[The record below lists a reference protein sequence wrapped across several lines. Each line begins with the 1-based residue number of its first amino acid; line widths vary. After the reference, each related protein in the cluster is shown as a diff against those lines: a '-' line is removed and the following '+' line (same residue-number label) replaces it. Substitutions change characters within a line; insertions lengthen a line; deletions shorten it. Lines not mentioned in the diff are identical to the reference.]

1 MAIQSKT
8 VAKLKSEVLQ
18 ISSRP
23 YELIEYNP
31 DKLKTGE
38 INPELIN
45 SDITTYERSM
55 AGTVIIDK
63 NLDNL
68 KNQKML
74 ISLNTTKI
82 SNARFNQII
91 DTEFQDFPPAADA
104 SLMFLEGK
112 LALLESKIIKGSTEN
127 SALKAQIADLKSQI
141 DKLKE
146 INKLISQPI
155 INEIPDSMPYGIE
168 LNADES
174 GFGSMLLSKN
184 RKALAKLS
192 VNSVYDNTGVQIAGG
207 FRITLGNYNAVGTLI
222 DGEEKI
228 TFAPKFSA
236 SITNKEL
243 TNGEAIQYLANHPDL
258 ELYFNGP
265 TDAATTALA
274 TIKAVANLNQV
285 VPEYLRDSTMVKI
298 KQTVTVAQKQEKR
311 DNFNT
316 YLNAA
321 YVQPGAS
328 NDPGIT
334 KKRREWIAN
343 DLGIN
348 FDATNNTGQGATSF
362 TQQTQRIQSR
372 FSYWADKFKN
382 PDDPTDVEAKRIST
396 FYNGL
401 YGSTN
406 TLINQYTTQYK
417 DWQLPGETIITEPS
431 TDSANYKLVQQQ
443 LKVVRDKL
451 AQDII
456 DNLPTTDFTS
466 VIYTIPY
473 NSSKQIPI
481 NDIIF
486 LPTRNILKQKKGVDL
501 IAAAKNH
508 WKNWARTRPAELE
521 FRSYLS
527 DAQARAYLNNY
538 GDLRDAFGDDLLQA
552 KRHWN
557 ENGLNEGRS
566 VSMGTSLLRIWRN
579 EVQKK
584 GYIEIVKTNPWH
596 VRWSSDYIDLSKSS
610 RIFLDDNGILYLYDK
625 DKIVWQSFNE

>member
-18 ISSRP
+18 TSSRP

-31 DKLKTGE
+31 DKLKAGE

-91 DTEFQDFPPAADA
+91 DTEFQDFPPSADA

-146 INKLISQPI
+146 INKLISEPV

-192 VNSVYDNTGVQIAGG
+192 VSSVYDNTGTQIAGG

-243 TNGEAIQYLANHPDL
+243 TNGEAVQYLANHPDL
-258 ELYFNGP
+258 ERYFNGP
-265 TDAATTALA
+265 TVAATTALA

-316 YLNAA
+316 YLNAD
-321 YVQPGAS
+321 YVQPGAGS
-328 NDPGIT
+328 DSGIT

-343 DLGIN
+343 DLVIN

-372 FSYWADKFKN
+372 FSYWYDKFKN
-382 PDDPTDVEAKRIST
+382 PDDPTDVEEKRIST

-401 YGSTN
+401 YGAANSQ
-406 TLINQYTTQYK
+406 INLYTTQYK
-417 DWQLPGETIITEPS
+417 EWQLPGETIITEPDTNS
-431 TDSANYKLVQQQ
+431 TPYKLVQQQ

-481 NDIIF
+481 NDLISET
-486 LPTRNILKQKKGVDL
+486 TRDILKQKKGVDL

-557 ENGLNEGRS
+557 FNGLNEGRS

>member
-557 ENGLNEGRS
+557 FNGLNEGRS

>member
-45 SDITTYERSM
+45 SDITTYERSIS
-55 AGTVIIDK
+55 GTVIIDK

-68 KNQKML
+68 LNQKML

-557 ENGLNEGRS
+557 FNGLNEGRS

>member
-18 ISSRP
+18 TSSRP

-31 DKLKTGE
+31 DKLTTGQ

-45 SDITTYERSM
+45 SNITTYERSR

-68 KNQKML
+68 INQKML

-91 DTEFQDFPPAADA
+91 DTEFQDFPPSPDA

-112 LALLESKIIKGSTEN
+112 LALLESKIIKGGTEN

-192 VNSVYDNTGVQIAGG
+192 VSSVYDNTGTQIAGG
-207 FRITLGNYNAVGTLI
+207 FRITLGNYNEVGTLI

-228 TFAPKFSA
+228 TFAPKFSGN
-236 SITNKEL
+236 ITNKEL
-243 TNGEAIQYLANHPDL
+243 TNGEAIQYLANHSDL
-258 ELYFNGP
+258 ERYFNGA
-265 TDAATTALA
+265 TVAATGALA
-274 TIKAVANLNQV
+274 TIKAVPNLNQA
-285 VPEYLRDSTMVKI
+285 VPEYLRDATMTKI
-298 KQTVTVAQKQEKR
+298 KQTVTLLQKQEKR
-311 DNFNT
+311 T
-316 YLNAA
+316 AYNAFLDA
-321 YVQPGAS
+321 NYNQPGAGS
-328 NDPGIT
+328 DPGII
-334 KKRREWIAN
+334 KKRREWIAA

-348 FDATNNTGQGATSF
+348 FDATNNTGQGTTSF
-362 TQQTQRIQSR
+362 MQQTTRIQIR
-372 FSYWADKFKN
+372 FSYWSDKFKN
-382 PDDPTDVEAKRIST
+382 PVDPSDAEEKRINT

-401 YGSTN
+401 YGGIN
-406 TLINQYTTQYK
+406 TQINLYTTQYQE
-417 DWQLPGETIITEPS
+417 WQLPGELIIMEPDITS
-431 TDSANYKLVQQQ
+431 TNYKLVQQQ

-451 AQDII
+451 AQDIV
-456 DNLPTTDFTS
+456 DSLPTTDFTS

-473 NSSKQIPI
+473 NSGKQIPI
-481 NDIIF
+481 NDLISEV
-486 LPTRNILKQKKGVDL
+486 TRNVLKQKKGVDL

-508 WKNWARTRPAELE
+508 WIYARTRPAELA

-538 GDLRDAFGDDLLQA
+538 GDLRDEFGDDLLQA

-557 ENGLNEGRS
+557 FNGLNEGRS

-579 EVQKK
+579 EVEKK
-584 GYIEIVKTNPWH
+584 GYIEIVKTDPWH
-596 VRWSSDYIDLSKSS
+596 VRYSSEYIPLSKSS

>member
-18 ISSRP
+18 TSSRP

-31 DKLKTGE
+31 DKLKAGE

-192 VNSVYDNTGVQIAGG
+192 VNSVYNNTGVQIAGG

-243 TNGEAIQYLANHPDL
+243 TNGEAIQYLANHSDL
-258 ELYFNGP
+258 ERYFQQP
-265 TDAATTALA
+265 TVAATGALA
-274 TIKAVANLNQV
+274 TIKAVPELSQV
-285 VPEYLRDSTMVKI
+285 VPATVRDTSMTKI
-298 KQTVTVAQKQEKR
+298 DKTVTVAQKTIAR
-311 DNFNT
+311 SAFNST
-316 YLNAA
+316 LAQS
-321 YVQPGAS
+321 VTLPDSEGS
-328 NDPGIT
+328 GVGI
-334 KKRREWIAN
+334 KKLIKEWLSQ
-343 DLGIN
+343 DLGLPIVN
-348 FDATNNTGQGATSF
+348 GVPGNGALSYTRLSTKIKERYDYFDAERN
-362 TQQTQRIQSR
+362 
-372 FSYWADKFKN
+372 N
-382 PDDPTDVEAKRIST
+382 PDIGVKVVRDFWRVSVYKAMSD
-396 FYNGL
+396 
-401 YGSTN
+401 
-406 TLINQYTTQYK
+406 LIDQYTAQYPN
-417 DWQLPGETIITEPS
+417 WQEDGVTEIRSP
-431 TDSANYKLVQQQ
+431 DINSANYKLVQKQ
-443 LKVVRDKL
+443 LAVVRNKL
-451 AQDII
+451 AQDIVDDK
-456 DNLPTTDFTS
+456 DNSDFTS

-473 NSSKQIPI
+473 APAKAIAI
-481 NDIIF
+481 NDLISET
-486 LPTRNILKQKKGVDL
+486 TRNVLKQKQGGDL
-501 IAAAKNH
+501 IAAAKGH
-508 WKNWARTRPAELE
+508 WIYARTRPAELE

-557 ENGLNEGRS
+557 FYGLNEGRS